1 MGAARRKRH
10 KHKHEQ
16 HKAKHAHAA
25 DASKL
30 REDESKVRERESKVL
45 ERENALEKKAKK
57 LMALEKRL
65 NAKRKIVGLAK
76 DMRMQKKQAELK
88 EIEENNNR
96 EAARLLDLAQEH
108 EEEQKKLELMRFQLE
123 KLEQEAANETD
134 MAKKK
139 RLTTKIQHI
148 TSEHHDA
155 KKKIKRMEEDY
166 KNSLEAH
173 ETQMKAEE

>member
-1 MGAARRKRH
+1 MGSFKARDAKAHDALSAEKHKHKDQLEKRMAARRKRH

-25 DASKL
+25 DASDL
-30 REDESKVRERESKVL
+30 GARESKLRERESKLL

-65 NAKRKIVGLAK
+65 NAKRKFVGLAK

-88 EIEENNNR
+88 EIGENNNR
-96 EAARLLDLAQEH
+96 EATRLLGLAQEH

-148 TSEHHDA
+148 
-155 KKKIKRMEEDY
+155 
-166 KNSLEAH
+166 
-173 ETQMKAEE
+173 

>member
-1 MGAARRKRH
+1 MK
-10 KHKHEQ
+10 E
-16 HKAKHAHAA
+16 
-25 DASKL
+25 
-30 REDESKVRERESKVL
+30 
-45 ERENALEKKAKK
+45 

-65 NAKRKIVGLAK
+65 NAKSKLVGLAK
-76 DMRMQKKQAELK
+76 NMRSQQMQKKQAELK
-88 EIEENNNR
+88 QIEENNNR

-134 MAKKK
+134 MSKKK

-148 TSEHHDA
+148 ASEHQDA
-155 KKKIKRMEEDY
+155 KKKIKRMEEEY

-173 ETQMKAEE
+173 ETQMKAEEQRRSEKLRQR